1 MLSSFFD
8 FKQGYRSINFL
19 FAPHFINLS
28 AIIMHGVLRSTALYL
43 PVNLK
48 FNAKFDPMRKTLFI
62 LLLSSF
68 ALNSCDMLSKLPTG
82 TGTGVTEAEAGEG
95 IKEALGQ
102 GLVKAVLKL
111 NKEDGFF
118 KDAFYKILL
127 PPDAK
132 KIENTLRDLGMGKMV
147 DKAILQINRAAED
160 AAGQAKPIFVDAIKN
175 ISISDAIGLVKNG
188 DTSATHFFRVKTTD
202 QLVAAFQPVIKA
214 SLDKLDATRYYGD
227 IVNTY
232 NNFPTTLKKLNPD
245 LNAFVTNRATEALFD
260 LVAKEELNI
269 RQNLAARTTDL
280 LRKVFGGGIK

>member
-1 MLSSFFD
+1 MKKL
-8 FKQGYRSINFL
+8 
-19 FAPHFINLS
+19 A
-28 AIIMHGVLRSTALYL
+28 
-43 PVNLK
+43 
-48 FNAKFDPMRKTLFI
+48 
-62 LLLSSF
+62 LLLFVSV
-68 ALNSCDMLSKLPTG
+68 ALNSCDLISKLPTG

-95 IKEALGQ
+95 VKEALGQ
-102 GLVKAVLKL
+102 GLVKAVLQL

-175 ISISDAIGLVKNG
+175 MSISDAIGLVKNG
-188 DTSATHFFRVKTTD
+188 DTSATHFFRVKTTEK
-202 QLVAAFQPVIKA
+202 LVAAFQPVIKA
-214 SLDKLDATRYYGD
+214 SLDKLEATKYYGD